1 MVQIDQSDLV
11 GKIRDRPISK
21 ELEAVLRKAGSASG
35 IDTIFI
41 TSGGQPGTT
50 GRTTGST
57 RHNGGRAADLQLSVK
72 GKIQTF
78 TDDEAART
86 VEKFVTAAA
95 AHGATGIGAGVEY
108 MGPATLH
115 VGFGLNR
122 DDRSRITW
130 GAKGKAVNA
139 PAWLVRAANEG
150 WNSPP
155 AWVFATDEDFA
166 EDLPEDQDLAHEEE
180 EGADE
185 PIVVPER
192 FSLEVIKAAQASQHR
207 WGVPASV
214 SLAQWALESAYGS
227 RMPAG
232 SNNPFGIKAIAGQPS
247 VMALTTEVIGGRRVK
262 VRAAFRVFDNMEQAF
277 DLHGKLLGTGKPYAN
292 ARKFLSDPDRFA
304 DALTGVY
311 ATDPQ
316 YGELLRSI
324 MRKNGLYQ
332 FDDRSDDDV
341 DRFEGDT
348 GVIIPQQQGDGTSMR
363 VEALQRRLVALGYR
377 LGEVDGKF
385 GSLTAAAL
393 LAFQHDNRLPTT
405 GILDAT
411 TEDALNTAEPRR
423 LSEKRIR
430 MTEKELADEGSTIT
444 LNARRNRILSWVG
457 SIFGAVGI
465 GNSAIVNASNS
476 ATERAAAS
484 LPDSLPSLLTQVQ
497 TLGPTTAPADFQRIS
512 ALARS
517 IFEQI
522 GAANPVPA
530 DVLRLLDQL
539 RQTVSPELLSSN
551 PDLAR
556 ILQTIGQGTTAAPS
570 GKLTTVFDIL
580 PSFFANDSVLQI
592 VMKGIAAVG
601 GSILPGFGGSLAVL
615 GLGLAGRL
623 LSNRIAQARLDDHR
637 TGGNINPLNSS
648 TD

>member
-1 MVQIDQSDLV
+1 MVQIDQSGLV

-21 ELEAVLRKAGSASG
+21 ELEAVLKKAGSAAG
-35 IDTIFI
+35 IDTIFV

-57 RHNGGRAADLQLSVK
+57 RHNGGRAADLQLSVN

-95 AHGATGIGAGVEY
+95 AHGATGIGAGVDY

-115 VGFGLNR
+115 VGFGLNPG
-122 DDRSRITW
+122 DRSKITW
-130 GAKGKAVNA
+130 GAKGKAANA

-150 WNSPP
+150 WNTPP
-155 AWVFATDEDFA
+155 AWVFATDENFA
-166 EDLPEDQDLAHEEE
+166 EDLPEDQDVIHEDQEE
-180 EGADE
+180 AGE

-192 FSLEVIKAAQASQHR
+192 FSLEVIKAAQASQRR

-227 RMPAG
+227 RMPPG
-232 SNNPFGIKAIAGQPS
+232 SNNPFGIKAVSGQPS
-247 VMALTTEVIGGRRVK
+247 VKALTTEVIGGNRVK
-262 VRAAFRVFDNMEQAF
+262 VKAAFRVFESLEQAF
-277 DLHGKLLGTGKPYAN
+277 DRHGKLLGTAKPYAN
-292 ARKFLSDPDRFA
+292 ARKFLGDPDRFA

-316 YGELLRSI
+316 YGQLLRSI
-324 MRKNGLYQ
+324 MRKNSLYQ
-332 FDDRSDDDV
+332 FNDSSDDDV
-341 DRFEGDT
+341 ERFEGDT
-348 GVIIPQQQGDGTSMR
+348 GVTIPQQQEGGTSMR

-377 LGEVDGKF
+377 LGEIDGKF

-411 TEDALNTAEPRR
+411 TEQALNAAGPRR
-423 LSEKRIR
+423 LSDKRIR
-430 MTEKELADEGSTIT
+430 MTEKELVDEGSTIA

-457 SIFGAVGI
+457 TIFGAVGI
-465 GNSAIVNASNS
+465 GNSAIVNASNG
-476 ATERAAAS
+476 ATERAASS
-484 LPDSLPSLLTQVQ
+484 LPDGLPSLLTQVQ
-497 TLGPTTAPADFQRIS
+497 TLSPTTASADFQRIS
-512 ALARS
+512 ALAKTIS
-517 IFEQI
+517 EQI
-522 GAANPVPA
+522 GATNPLPA
-530 DVLRLLDQL
+530 DVMRLLDQL
-539 RQTVSPELLSSN
+539 RQALPPELLSSN

-556 ILQTIGQGTTAAPS
+556 VLQSIGQGSTAVPV

-580 PSFFANDSVLQI
+580 PSFFANDSVLQM
-592 VMKGIAAVG
+592 VMKGVAAVG
-601 GSILPGFGGSLAVL
+601 GSVLPGFGGSLAVL

-623 LSNRIAQARLDDHR
+623 LSNRIAQARVEDHR

-648 TD
+648 VD